1 MISINNNT
9 LVKYNIKQTQK
20 MTNFLNTLLS
30 NNNSFDY
37 SIIISGGIILSCTLF
52 YIIRSK
58 YTAIPSKNTNALT
71 NQETEAIVNENAVTK
86 IDNKNIDA
94 IIDNDSDT
102 DTDTDVDTQSTSD
115 NESLLDSATS
125 SDFENMLEDAEV
137 FFTPESILEHLHNTE
152 KFIMPDVDFNVC
164 PIEELKLFE
173 LCSIFSK
180 ELAEHDVSV
189 EELIELISLFSKADL
204 ATNWV
209 NDVILFIINLL

>member
-1 MISINNNT
+1 
-9 LVKYNIKQTQK
+9 

-71 NQETEAIVNENAVTK
+71 NQETEAIVNKNAVTTPETEAIVNENAVTK

-204 ATNWV
+204 ATN
-209 NDVILFIINLL
+209 